1 MKTAVVDE
9 ARCVGCRLCE
19 LACSFGRRGVFDPE
33 AAAICVTFLDD
44 GRVAVTVSDA
54 CSGCRLALCA
64 EFCPVDA
71 IRVSED

>member
-19 LACSFGRRGVFDPE
+19 LACSFGRRGQFDPE
-33 AAAICVTFLDD
+33 VAAIRVTFLDD
-44 GRVAVTVSDA
+44 GRLAVTVADA
-54 CSGCRLALCA
+54 CSGCRQPLCA

-71 IRVSED
+71 IRVPED